1 MSAAAA
7 PDAQRAEE
15 LLRITL
21 AALNARPMFR
31 LGHVGD
37 RLPIRNSYELAS
49 AIEQYFNRDRK
60 LHAVADTPEA
70 GDM

>member
-1 MSAAAA
+1 MSPSVAAAA
-7 PDAQRAEE
+7 PAGFGADE

-37 RLPIRNSYELAS
+37 RLAIRDSYELAS
-49 AIEQYFNRDRK
+49 AIEQYLERDGSG
-60 LHAVADTPEA
+60 EA
-70 GDM
+70 P